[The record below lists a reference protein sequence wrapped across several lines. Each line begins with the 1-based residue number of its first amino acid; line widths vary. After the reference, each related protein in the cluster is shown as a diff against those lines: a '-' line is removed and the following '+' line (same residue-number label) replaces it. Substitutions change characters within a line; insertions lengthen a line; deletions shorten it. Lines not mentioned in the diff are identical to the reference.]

1 MYDVIIIGA
10 GVSGASIARRLSRYK
25 LDILVLEKENDVS
38 MGASKANS
46 AIVHGGY
53 AEPHSELR
61 GRICYEGRKEFK
73 KLNEE
78 LNFGFLENGSLVLA
92 FDAEDEKELEN
103 LMAMGLEN
111 GLDDIE
117 IIDQEKLRE
126 IEPNVSDKATAALYC
141 KGAGV
146 CSPYEYVI
154 ALMENAIANGVK
166 LKLQQRV
173 SEIEKNGEIFT
184 VKTDKGDTFEAKYV
198 INASGLEG
206 AKVSEMI
213 TETDFTIHPRSGEYL
228 LMQKG
233 TGSKIKQVLFQTPSP
248 KSKGILVTRTYHNN
262 LLLGPD
268 AIDEEEIDRGTHIER
283 LAEIYDLA
291 QKSVQDDVIDLSKF
305 IRSFAG
311 LRPASSTGDFI
322 IENTKTNGFINVV
335 GIQSP
340 GITSSPA
347 IAKMVEEI
355 LRDLNLELEDDPTY
369 NPHRDPIIEYKEL
382 EDFNKIIKKVD
393 LPLGDPERLV
403 CRCEQ
408 VSEKTIRDAMNRG
421 IPCLSFDSIKR
432 RTRAGMGFCQGSF
445 CRSRVIEVMEDEL
458 GEKVKSDRFDS
469 EHSGI
474 TRVNKTDINEFI
486 KTLKEEEKI

>member
-1 MYDVIIIGA
+1 MYDLIIIGA
-10 GVSGASIARRLSRYK
+10 GVTGASIARRLSRYK

-53 AEPHSELR
+53 AEPHHELR

-92 FDAEDEKELEN
+92 FDEEDEKELEK

-117 IIDQEKLRE
+117 IIDQKKLRE

-154 ALMENAIANGVK
+154 ALMENAIANGTD
-166 LKLQQRV
+166 LKLLSRV
-173 SEIEKNGEIFT
+173 TKIEKNGQVFT
-184 VKTDKGDTFEAKYV
+184 VSTENGQSYEGKFV

-206 AKVSEMI
+206 ARVSELI
-213 TETDFTIHPRSGEYL
+213 TETNFNIHPRSGEYL
-228 LMQKG
+228 LMQKD
-233 TGSKIKQVLFQTPSP
+233 TGARIKQVLFQTPSP

-283 LAEIYDLA
+283 LAEIYKLA
-291 QKSVQDDVIDLSKF
+291 QKSVGDGVINLKEF

-347 IAKMVEEI
+347 IAKMVEGI
-355 LRDLNLELEDDPTY
+355 LENLGLELEEDPSY
-369 NPHRDPIIEYKEL
+369 NPHRNPIIEYKDL
-382 EDFNKIIKKVD
+382 EDFNKVIKKVD
-393 LPLGDPERLV
+393 LPLGDPDRLV

-421 IPCLSFDSIKR
+421 IPCNSFDSIKR

-445 CRSRVIEVMEDEL
+445 CRSRVIELMEDEL
-458 GEKVKSDRFDS
+458 GKKVDSDRFDS

-474 TRVNKTDINEFI
+474 TRVNKEDINKFI
-486 KTLKEEEKI
+486 KEISK

>member
-1 MYDVIIIGA
+1 MYDLIIIGA
-10 GVSGASIARRLSRYK
+10 GVTGASIARNLSRYK
-25 LDILVLEKENDVS
+25 LNILVLEKENDVS

-46 AIVHGGY
+46 AIIHGGY

-61 GRICYEGRKEFK
+61 GRICYEGRREFK

-92 FDAEDEKELEN
+92 FDKGDEKELQK

-111 GLDDIE
+111 GLDDLE
-117 IIDQEKLRE
+117 IINQDKLRQ
-126 IEPNVSDKATAALYC
+126 IEPNVSDKAISALYC
-141 KGAGV
+141 KGAGI

-154 ALMENAIANGVK
+154 ALMENAVSNGVE
-166 LKLQQRV
+166 LKLESKV
-173 SEIEKNGEIFT
+173 TNIEKNGPIFT
-184 VKTDKGDTFEAKYV
+184 LTTEDGNTFEGKYI

-206 AKVSEMI
+206 AKISQMI
-213 TETDFTIHPRSGEYL
+213 TETNFTIHPRSGEYL

-233 TGSKIKQVLFQTPSP
+233 TGARINHVLFQTPSP

-262 LLLGPD
+262 LILGPD
-268 AIDEEEIDRGTHIER
+268 AIDEEVIDKGTHIER
-283 LAEIYDLA
+283 LAEIYRLA
-291 QKSVQDDVIDLSKF
+291 QKSVKDDVINLKEF

-355 LRDLNLELEDDPTY
+355 LRNLGLNLIENPSY
-369 NPHRDPIIEYKEL
+369 NPNRKPIISYKDL
-382 EDFNKIIKKVD
+382 EDFNKVIKKVD
-393 LPLGDPERLV
+393 LPLGNPERLV

-421 IPCLSFDSIKR
+421 LDCNSFDSIKR
-432 RTRAGMGFCQGSF
+432 RTRAGMGFCQGTF
-445 CRSRVIEVMEDEL
+445 CRKRVIEVMEDEV
-458 GEKVKSDRFDS
+458 GAKIKSDLFDS

-474 TRVNKTDINEFI
+474 SRINKADINKFI
-486 KTLKEEEKI
+486 KEISD